1 MWSVSWDTRSRNG
14 RRSRETGY
22 MKISIKVETSALQG
36 SRRMG
41 AHLDQCP
48 RSFQGSDRMLANPR
62 VDRTL
67 VFKKGETDSV
77 LAYLILLLFFLR
89 VKREVKS
96 VEALHGTGCLWACLW
111 GIFFMAKGCR
121 KVQLTIGRESGGS
134 KLYKELAA
142 MSHDSKLE
150 SSVPLSLLL
159 QFLSWFTPIVDCD
172 PEV

>member
-1 MWSVSWDTRSRNG
+1 
-14 RRSRETGY
+14 
-22 MKISIKVETSALQG
+22 
-36 SRRMG
+36 
-41 AHLDQCP
+41 
-48 RSFQGSDRMLANPR
+48 MLANPR

-121 KVQLTIGRESGGS
+121 KVQLTIGHESGGS

-142 MSHDSKLE
+142 ISHDSKLE

-159 QFLSWFTPIVDCD
+159 QFLS
-172 PEV
+172 